1 MKKINNLIVLILLAL
16 PASAQFTLTR
26 GNSVIEFS
34 GYITTFYNYRFYPE
48 GETDKKKN
56 RFALDYAVFRI
67 DGVHKKVWNYQI
79 QINNAA
85 LFDKET
91 SDGFIMQADV
101 AYNTLNDRLSID
113 VGFNKIPFSRSSL
126 IPNVE
131 SPFLQRPQMARGGVF
146 NRRDAGVTV
155 RYSLFNKLINLYAG
169 AYTGMG
175 SESLFGENDESGN
188 LEYACRAELSYPA
201 RYRHKEV
208 DLTDVPAPV
217 VTLGLNAR
225 QAEKK
230 TTSGIDY
237 PYQTL
242 NGKKLG
248 YGGDVS
254 AMWRGLTVTA
264 EVLHFK
270 MTPEETLLLY
280 GKPTDYFKAGGVMMT
295 ANYYVK
301 PIKSIIAVRY
311 DEFNPHDLVKG
322 DKESTLSFGYNYLFD
337 SMRAALKI
345 HYFKRLKDKDA
356 SKVWND
362 DQLRVALQ
370 FQF

>member
-1 MKKINNLIVLILLAL
+1 MLLAL
-16 PASAQFTLTR
+16 QSTAQFTLYR
-26 GNSVIEFS
+26 GNSVMEFS
-34 GYITTFYNYRFYPE
+34 GYVTTFYNYRFYPV

-101 AYNTLNDRLSID
+101 AYNTLNDRLSVD

-155 RYSLFNKLINLYAG
+155 RYSVLNKLINLYAG
-169 AYTGMG
+169 AYTGMA
-175 SESLFGENDESGN
+175 SESLFGENDASGN
-188 LEYACRAELSYPA
+188 LEWAGRAELSYPA

-208 DLTDVPAPV
+208 DLTDVPVPV

-225 QAEKK
+225 QADKK
-230 TTSGIDY
+230 TTAGIDY

-242 NGKKLG
+242 KGKKLG

-254 AMWRGLTVTA
+254 AMWRGFTVTA
-264 EVLHFK
+264 EVLRFK

-280 GKPTDYFKAGGVMMT
+280 GKPTDYFMAGGVMLT

-301 PIKSIIAVRY
+301 PIKSILAVRY

-322 DKESTLSFGYNYLFD
+322 DKEATLSFGYNYLFD

-345 HYFKRLKDKDA
+345 HYFKRIKDKDA
-356 SKVWND
+356 SRVWND

-370 FQF
+370 LQF

>member
-1 MKKINNLIVLILLAL
+1 MKKFFSFMILLLTAY
-16 PASAQFTLTR
+16 PSSSQFTLYR
-26 GNSVIEFS
+26 GNSVMEFS
-34 GYITTFYNYRFYPE
+34 GYVTTFYNYRFYSE

-56 RFALDYAVFRI
+56 RFALDYAVFRM
-67 DGVHKKVWNYQI
+67 DGVHKKVWNYQL

-113 VGFNKIPFSRSSL
+113 VGFNKVPFSRSSL

-146 NRRDAGVTV
+146 NRRDAGVTL
-155 RYSLFNKLINLYAG
+155 RYAVFNKLINLYAG

-175 SESLFGENDESGN
+175 PESLSGENDESGN
-188 LEYACRAELSYPA
+188 LEWAGRAELSYPA

-208 DLTDVPAPV
+208 DLTDIPLPV
-217 VTLGLNAR
+217 ITVGFNAR
-225 QAEKK
+225 HAEKK

-242 NGKKLG
+242 KGKKLG
-248 YGGDVS
+248 YGSDVS
-254 AMWRGLTVTA
+254 AMWRGVTVSA
-264 EVLHFK
+264 EVLRFK
-270 MTPEETLLLY
+270 MTPEESLLLY
-280 GKPTDYFKAGGVMMT
+280 GKPTEYFMAGGVMV
-295 ANYYVK
+295 AINYYLK
-301 PIKSIIAVRY
+301 PLKSVLAVRY

-322 DKESTLSFGYNYLFD
+322 DKEATLSFGYNYLFD
-337 SMRAALKI
+337 SMRAAMKV
-345 HYFKRLKDKDA
+345 HYFKRLKDEDA
-356 SKVWND
+356 VKVWNE
-362 DQLRVALQ
+362 DQLRIALQ
-370 FQF
+370 LQF